1 MKIPR
6 VISAGTVRCIDSFCS
21 SDTIEITVQP
31 SLMESVR
38 KQSPSSVNGV
48 PTVLALNKQSD
59 VIKRDGGMAIRLEEV
74 GEGVRRNWRRRNR

>member
-1 MKIPR
+1 
-6 VISAGTVRCIDSFCS
+6 
-21 SDTIEITVQP
+21 
-31 SLMESVR
+31 MESVR